1 MSLGPLMI
9 DLAGTELSAEER
21 ELLRDPRVGGV
32 ILFSRNYGDPAQ
44 LAALVAE
51 VHGVRSPPLLV
62 AVDHEGGRVQR
73 FRSGFTAL
81 PAAAR
86 YGEVYDQAPARALEV
101 AETGGWLMAAELRAV
116 GVDFSFAPVLDL
128 NRGVS
133 DVIGDRAFHSRPEAA
148 AELALAFMRG
158 MQRAGMAAV
167 GKHFPGHGSVAA
179 DSHVALPVD
188 PRPLAEIR
196 AEDLLVFERLV
207 PSGLPAI
214 MPAHVVFPAVDE
226 RPAGF
231 SRIWLQEILRGQLGF
246 QGAIVSDDLSM
257 AGAAFVASRGDRAR
271 MAVGAGCDLLLLCN
285 DPEGV
290 GEVLDALAGY
300 RNPVSQARLAP
311 LRGRGHMLWG
321 DLQASADWRDAATLI
336 ARLEREPE
344 LAPGA
349 DRLA

>member
-21 ELLRDPRVGGV
+21 DLLRDPRVGGV
-32 ILFSRNYGDPAQ
+32 ILFSRNFVDPGQ

-73 FRSGFTAL
+73 FRGGFTVL

-86 YGEVYDQAPARALEV
+86 YGEVYDHAPARALQV

-116 GVDFSFAPVLDL
+116 GVDLSFAPVLDL

-133 DVIGDRAFHSRPEAA
+133 HVIGDRAFHARPEVA
-148 AELALAFMRG
+148 AELARAFMRG

-188 PRPLAEIR
+188 RRPLADIR

-207 PSGLPAI
+207 HYGLPAI
-214 MPAHVVFPAVDE
+214 MPAHVVFPAVDD

-231 SRIWLQEILRGQLGF
+231 SRVWLQEILRGQLGF

-257 AGAAFVASRGDRAR
+257 AGATFVASRGDRAH
-271 MAVGAGCDLLLLCN
+271 AALEAGCDLLLLCN
-285 DPEGV
+285 DREGA

-300 RNPVSQARLAP
+300 RNPVSQARLAR
-311 LRGRGHMLWG
+311 LHGRGHGLRG
-321 DLQASADWRDAATLI
+321 DLLASAGWRDAATLI

-344 LAPGA
+344 LALG
-349 DRLA
+349 DDGLA